1 MNRVEIN
8 IAQCKTDL
16 CKFAWDYSKNAM
28 CLLNDEF
35 SIIKVNKAFCKLF
48 SIPDKYSETIEK
60 PLLTTSFPG
69 IYQVLKKNI
78 TFNGSPKVSYLR
90 TLSVSGKRFLL
101 QNDIVRITD
110 DQSNTFY
117 LWSIEDKSEYTEIKE
132 SLSKKYNDLAIT
144 LKYMAD
150 GLITISPNKLIQMMN
165 NEAERLTGW
174 KKVNLTNRTIDT
186 IFVLEDKINGNE
198 ISIPFTKLF
207 TSAKLDSL
215 INDAILV
222 SRTGLRT
229 HISYSINQIKNEYNQ
244 ILGLAITFRDIT
256 EDDKK
261 RQLLQE
267 SEARFAKVFQSK
279 LAAISFTDPTTGIF
293 ISVNDRFLELT
304 EYSREEILNH
314 DAIEL
319 NLWVNPEDRNNFIN
333 LISVWGKVIE
343 MEANFL
349 SKNGFIKTVLI
360 SSELIYSGDSS
371 ILLTMLTDITDK
383 KKIHT
388 ELILSKTQLAA
399 ALEIANLG
407 HWEYDV
413 INDIFYTNDQFYKIL
428 KTSSKEMNGYVF
440 SAEVYLN
447 KFVHPSDKDFVRNYF
462 VNAIKNKLQ
471 IDSFELEHRTKFDDE
486 SVGIIAI
493 RFFIVKNGLG
503 KSEKA
508 YGIVQD
514 ITKQKQ
520 YEKNL
525 ISEKEE
531 LDVALYNIRD
541 GVISTDVDDCI
552 VLTNKAVTDI
562 TGWKKEELIGIS
574 IIDFFEML
582 HADFSSLAGK
592 SKISTIFGMNEVGNE
607 QSSEAMEIETKQGS
621 KKIIF
626 STSAPVKTVTNDL
639 KGFIYILKDITEQV
653 KMETQLHVSQKME
666 AVGQLAA
673 GIAHEI
679 NTPMQY
685 ILDNTLFVKDSFKQV
700 SDYIKIIE
708 SDKVLIENNNL
719 ISSKRSEID
728 LDYILSE
735 VPEAIKQTE
744 VGIQRVSK
752 IVLAMKDFSHHGQNE
767 KIMADINR
775 GIEVTATISKNE
787 WKYYADLELKLAENL
802 PQVYCNIDEI
812 NQVVL
817 NMIVN
822 AAHAIQEKQIKNNIN
837 EKGKIVIS
845 TYATMKEVIIEITDT
860 GNGIPPHIKEK
871 IFDPFFTTKEVGK
884 GSGQGLAI
892 AHNIIIKNHQGSIFV
907 DSVPGVGT
915 TFNIQL
921 PIDKR

>member
-1 MNRVEIN
+1 
-8 IAQCKTDL
+8 
-16 CKFAWDYSKNAM
+16 
-28 CLLNDEF
+28 
-35 SIIKVNKAFCKLF
+35 
-48 SIPDKYSETIEK
+48 
-60 PLLTTSFPG
+60 
-69 IYQVLKKNI
+69 
-78 TFNGSPKVSYLR
+78 
-90 TLSVSGKRFLL
+90 
-101 QNDIVRITD
+101 
-110 DQSNTFY
+110 
-117 LWSIEDKSEYTEIKE
+117 
-132 SLSKKYNDLAIT
+132 
-144 LKYMAD
+144 
-150 GLITISPNKLIQMMN
+150 
-165 NEAERLTGW
+165 
-174 KKVNLTNRTIDT
+174 
-186 IFVLEDKINGNE
+186 
-198 ISIPFTKLF
+198 
-207 TSAKLDSL
+207 
-215 INDAILV
+215 
-222 SRTGLRT
+222 
-229 HISYSINQIKNEYNQ
+229 
-244 ILGLAITFRDIT
+244 
-256 EDDKK
+256 
-261 RQLLQE
+261 
-267 SEARFAKVFQSK
+267 
-279 LAAISFTDPTTGIF
+279 
-293 ISVNDRFLELT
+293 
-304 EYSREEILNH
+304 
-314 DAIEL
+314 
-319 NLWVNPEDRNNFIN
+319 
-333 LISVWGKVIE
+333 
-343 MEANFL
+343 
-349 SKNGFIKTVLI
+349 
-360 SSELIYSGDSS
+360 
-371 ILLTMLTDITDK
+371 
-383 KKIHT
+383 
-388 ELILSKTQLAA
+388 
-399 ALEIANLG
+399 
-407 HWEYDV
+407 
-413 INDIFYTNDQFYKIL
+413 
-428 KTSSKEMNGYVF
+428 
-440 SAEVYLN
+440 
-447 KFVHPSDKDFVRNYF
+447 
-462 VNAIKNKLQ
+462 
-471 IDSFELEHRTKFDDE
+471 
-486 SVGIIAI
+486 
-493 RFFIVKNGLG
+493 
-503 KSEKA
+503 
-508 YGIVQD
+508 
-514 ITKQKQ
+514 
-520 YEKNL
+520 
-525 ISEKEE
+525 
-531 LDVALYNIRD
+531 
-541 GVISTDVDDCI
+541 
-552 VLTNKAVTDI
+552 
-562 TGWKKEELIGIS
+562 
-574 IIDFFEML
+574 ML

-592 SKISTIFGMNEVGNE
+592 SKISTIFGMNEIGNE

-685 ILDNTLFVKDSFKQV
+685 ILDNTLFVKDSFNQV

-812 NQVVL
+812 NQVIL